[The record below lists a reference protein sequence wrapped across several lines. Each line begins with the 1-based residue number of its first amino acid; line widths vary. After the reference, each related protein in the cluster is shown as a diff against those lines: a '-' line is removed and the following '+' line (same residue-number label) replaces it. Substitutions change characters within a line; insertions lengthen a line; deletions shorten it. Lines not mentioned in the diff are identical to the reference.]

1 MALETSWAKLLA
13 EEVMEVR
20 EVMEEVMEEDLA
32 ILWDKLRVH
41 WD

>member
-1 MALETSWAKLLA
+1 MALETSWAKLS
-13 EEVMEVR
+13 EWEVMEVR

-32 ILWDKLRVH
+32 ILWDKLRVL

>member
-1 MALETSWAKLLA
+1 MALETSWAKLS
-13 EEVMEVR
+13 EGEVMEVR

-32 ILWDKLRVH
+32 ILWDKLRVL